1 MTRIQRLLAL
11 EAALC
16 GAECCFMSDPQA
28 RKSVTILQN
37 ALMNLE
43 ESYPSFGDFI
53 DAQKEAVKAL
63 ASNPQVFGGDPDK
76 PPYETP
82 EFWSS
87 LPS

>member
-1 MTRIQRLLAL
+1 
-11 EAALC
+11 
-16 GAECCFMSDPQA
+16 
-28 RKSVTILQN
+28 
-37 ALMNLE
+37 MNLE